1 MLYIFLFMISLV
13 GIYMA
18 YEDFMRNILS
28 NKWLNTAIDSRK
40 KELELFIVKNN
51 KTRIDKEL
59 FNSSIIL
66 KNLSLIT
73 QQSPFSAD
81 YMYEKL
87 MENSTFLKPVYRQ
100 MLTVY
105 RSRESQNAF
114 KVLPLTLNTKTSKNF
129 AIILSKLERMS
140 PVELTKQMDV
150 FQKNMMDQRMTYAI
164 KRVQK
169 SSMVLTVLSTITV
182 FAILLNFVVVVV
194 FLDTIQALNQ
204 LFI

>member
-18 YEDFMRNILS
+18 YEDLIRNILS
-28 NKWLNTAIDSRK
+28 NKWLNTAIDNRK
-40 KELELFIVKNN
+40 RELELFIVKNN
-51 KTRIDKEL
+51 KNRIDKEL

>member
-18 YEDFMRNILS
+18 YEDLIRNILS

-129 AIILSKLERMS
+129 AIILSKLERIS
-140 PVELTKQMDV
+140 PVELAKQMDV

>member
-18 YEDFMRNILS
+18 YEDLIRNILS
-28 NKWLNTAIDSRK
+28 NKWLNTAIDNRK

-51 KTRIDKEL
+51 KNRIDKEL

>member
-1 MLYIFLFMISLV
+1 MLFIFLFMISLV

-18 YEDFMRNILS
+18 YEDLIRNILS
-28 NKWLNTAIDSRK
+28 NKWLNTAIDNRK

-66 KNLSLIT
+66 KNLSLVT

-129 AIILSKLERMS
+129 AIILSKLERIS
-140 PVELTKQMDV
+140 PVELAKQMDV

>member
-13 GIYMA
+13 GIYTA
-18 YEDFMRNILS
+18 YEDLIRNILS
-28 NKWLNTAIDSRK
+28 NKWLNTAIDNRK
-40 KELELFIVKNN
+40 RELELFIVKNN
-51 KTRIDKEL
+51 KNRIDKEL

-73 QQSPFSAD
+73 DQSPFSAD

>member
-1 MLYIFLFMISLV
+1 MLYIFLLMISLS
-13 GIYMA
+13 GMYMS
-18 YEDFMRNILS
+18 YEEFIRNLLN
-28 NKWLNTAIDSRK
+28 NKWLNTAIDNRK
-40 KELELFIVKNN
+40 RELELFIVKNN
-51 KTRIDKEL
+51 KNRIDKEL